1 MSQDDTT
8 DTDYYPQRWECAN
21 CGHAFF
27 DSDQWEQWF
36 CSKCGDEMSMVA
48 PDGYVDKGDLRELI
62 DEWLTEGTTYRT
74 DMSTDERATMLDC
87 ANQLEELI
95 NDD

>member
-1 MSQDDTT
+1 
-8 DTDYYPQRWECAN
+8 
-21 CGHAFF
+21 
-27 DSDQWEQWF
+27 
-36 CSKCGDEMSMVA
+36 MSMVA